1 MPSLNTIIDNLQG
14 RSSRYDE
21 RHSVLEALHYAKS
34 ASIMDETRYRKAY
47 NMWASNAFLDASR
60 LLLPDDCSI
69 ALIIDS
75 SGNTMCRLSTMGPT
89 GQVHVEANSP
99 SPAGAVGAAALKIG
113 AIYIEILDENPS
125 Y

>member
-1 MPSLNTIIDNLQG
+1 
-14 RSSRYDE
+14 
-21 RHSVLEALHYAKS
+21 
-34 ASIMDETRYRKAY
+34 MDETRYRKAY

-99 SPAGAVGAAALKIG
+99 SPAGAVGAAALKVG